1 MKSLKRGSLRAAL
14 CLSVAT
20 AALGLLGSA
29 EASAKTLV
37 YCSEAAPEGFDPALY
52 STNSTWDASS
62 KPIYSRLVEFENGTT
77 NLLPGLAES
86 WTVSDDMLTY
96 TFKLRPG
103 VKFQTTDY
111 FTPTR
116 DMNADDVVFSF
127 DRQYR
132 TDNPWHQYVTG
143 ANYEMYA
150 GMDMQATVKDISKV
164 DGLTVKLVLSQPNAS
179 ILSNLAMDLGSI
191 VSKEY
196 ADKLAAA
203 GTPEKL
209 NSEPIGTGPFQFVGY
224 QQDAVVRFKANPTY
238 WGAKPKLDELVFAI
252 TADASTRM
260 QRLQAGECHVA
271 AYPAPADVPG
281 LKADPNLV
289 VVEKPGLNVAYLAYN
304 TLTPPFDKIEVRKA
318 LNMAIDKKTI
328 LQAVFQDLGEV
339 AKNPIPPA
347 MWGYNDAVVDDPYD
361 PVAAKKMLDDA
372 GVKDLKMKVWAM
384 PVSRPYMPNAR
395 RVAELIQSDFQKVGV
410 SVEVVSYEWAEYLK
424 RARDK
429 QRDGAIILGG
439 TSDNGDPDNLL
450 SYFFSCAGVGGAN
463 MANWCHQPFED
474 LLQKARTTV
483 DQAERAKLY
492 EQAQLIF
499 KEQAPWATL
508 DHSTVSLPMSKKV
521 SGYVM
526 DPLGSHRFET
536 VDLAE

>member
-1 MKSLKRGSLRAAL
+1 MKSLKRGSVRAAMYF
-14 CLSVAT
+14 SAAAAAT
-20 AALGLLGSA
+20 ILLGGQ
-29 EASAKTLV
+29 ASAKTLV

-62 KPIYSRLVEFENGTT
+62 KPIYGRLVEFENGTT
-77 NLLPGLAES
+77 NLVPGLAES

-127 DRQYR
+127 DRQR
-132 TDNPWHQYVTG
+132 LTDNPWHAYVTG

-150 GMDMQATVKDISKV
+150 GMDMQSSVKDITKV
-164 DGLTVKLVLSQPNAS
+164 DDLTVKLVLSQPNAS

-209 NSEPIGTGPFQFVGY
+209 NSEPVGTGPFQFVGY
-224 QQDAVVRFKANPTY
+224 QQDAVVRFKANPTF
-238 WGAKPKLDELVFAI
+238 WGTKPKLDELVFAI
-252 TADASTRM
+252 TADQTTRM
-260 QRLQAGECHVA
+260 QRLKAGECQIA
-271 AYPAPADVPG
+271 AYPAPAEVPG

-289 VVEKPGLNVAYLAYN
+289 VMEKPGLNVAYLAYN

-318 LNMAIDKKTI
+318 LNMAIEKKAI

-347 MWGYNDAVVDDPYD
+347 MWGYNNAVVDDPYD
-361 PVAAKKMLDDA
+361 PETARKMLDDA

-429 QRDGAIILGG
+429 ERDGAIILGG

-483 DQAERAKLY
+483 DQGERAKLY

-526 DPLGSHRFET
+526 DPLGSHRFEA

>member
-164 DGLTVKLVLSQPNAS
+164 DDLTVKLVLSQPNAS

-318 LNMAIDKKTI
+318 LNMAIDKKAI

-521 SGYVM
+521 RGYVM

>member
-1 MKSLKRGSLRAAL
+1 MKSLKRGSVRAAL

-20 AALGLLGSA
+20 GALGLLGGQ
-29 EASAKTLV
+29 ASAKTLV

-77 NLLPGLAES
+77 NLVPGLAES
-86 WTVSDDMLTY
+86 WSVSDDMLTY

-116 DMNADDVVFSF
+116 DMNADDVVLSF
-127 DRQYR
+127 ERQYR
-132 TDNPWHQYVTG
+132 TDHPWHQYVIG

-164 DGLTVKLVLSQPNAS
+164 DDLTVKLVLSQPNAS

-209 NSEPIGTGPFQFVGY
+209 NSEPVGTGPFQFVGY

-289 VVEKPGLNVAYLAYN
+289 VMEKPGLNVAYLAYN

-318 LNMAIDKKTI
+318 LNMAIDKKAI

-372 GVKDLKMKVWAM
+372 GIKDLKMKVWAM

-410 SVEVVSYEWAEYLK
+410 GVEVVSYEWAEYLK

-463 MANWCHQPFED
+463 MANWCHQPFEE

-521 SGYVM
+521 TGYVM

-536 VDLAE
+536 VDIAE

>member
-1 MKSLKRGSLRAAL
+1 MNSLKRGSIRAAL

-20 AALGLLGSA
+20 AALGLLSA
-29 EASAKTLV
+29 ESSAKTLV

-62 KPIYSRLVEFENGTT
+62 KPIYGRLVEFENGTT

-127 DRQYR
+127 DRQR
-132 TDNPWHQYVTG
+132 RLTDSPWHQYVTG

-150 GMDMQATVKDISKV
+150 GMDMQATVKDITKV
-164 DGLTVKLVLSQPNAS
+164 DDLTVKLVLSQPNAS

-191 VSKEY
+191 LSKEY

-209 NSEPIGTGPFQFVGY
+209 NSEPVGTGPFQFVGY

-289 VVEKPGLNVAYLAYN
+289 VMEKPGLNVAYLAYN

-318 LNMAIDKKTI
+318 LNMAIDKKAI

-410 SVEVVSYEWAEYLK
+410 GVEVVSYEWAEYLK

-536 VDLAE
+536 VDIAE

>member
-1 MKSLKRGSLRAAL
+1 MKSLKRGSVRAAL

-20 AALGLLGSA
+20 GALGLLGGQ
-29 EASAKTLV
+29 ASAKTLV

-77 NLLPGLAES
+77 NLVPGLAES
-86 WTVSDDMLTY
+86 WSVSDDMLTY

-116 DMNADDVVFSF
+116 DMNADDVVLSF

-164 DGLTVKLVLSQPNAS
+164 DDLTVKLVLSQPNAS

-209 NSEPIGTGPFQFVGY
+209 NSEPVGTGPFQFVGY

-289 VVEKPGLNVAYLAYN
+289 VMEKPGLNVAYLAYN

-318 LNMAIDKKTI
+318 LNMAIDKKAI

-410 SVEVVSYEWAEYLK
+410 GVEVVSYEWAEYLK

-463 MANWCHQPFED
+463 MANWCHQPFEE

-536 VDLAE
+536 VDIAE

>member
-1 MKSLKRGSLRAAL
+1 MNSLKRGSVRAAL
-14 CLSVAT
+14 CLSVAA
-20 AALGLLGSA
+20 AALGFLGA

-77 NLLPGLAES
+77 NLVPGLAES
-86 WTVSDDMLTY
+86 WSVSDDMLTY

-116 DMNADDVVFSF
+116 DMNADDVVLSF

-164 DGLTVKLVLSQPNAS
+164 DDLTVKLVLSQPNAS

-203 GTPEKL
+203 DTPEKL

-252 TADASTRM
+252 TADQTTRM
-260 QRLQAGECHVA
+260 QRLKAGECQVA
-271 AYPAPADVPG
+271 AYPAPAEVPG

-289 VVEKPGLNVAYLAYN
+289 VMEKPGLNVAYLAYN

-318 LNMAIDKKTI
+318 LNMAIDKKAI

-347 MWGYNDAVVDDPYD
+347 MWGYNNAVVDDPYD
-361 PVAAKKMLDDA
+361 PVAAKKMLDGA

-450 SYFFSCAGVGGAN
+450 SYFFSCSGVGGAN
-463 MANWCHQPFED
+463 MANWCHQPFEG

>member
-1 MKSLKRGSLRAAL
+1 MYFSAAAA
-14 CLSVAT
+14 AT
-20 AALGLLGSA
+20 ILLGGQ
-29 EASAKTLV
+29 ASAKTLV

-62 KPIYSRLVEFENGTT
+62 KPIYGRLVEFENGTT
-77 NLLPGLAES
+77 NLVPGLAES

-127 DRQYR
+127 DRQR
-132 TDNPWHQYVTG
+132 LTDNPWHAYVTG

-150 GMDMQATVKDISKV
+150 GMDMQSSVKDITKV
-164 DGLTVKLVLSQPNAS
+164 DDLTVKLVLSQPNAS

-209 NSEPIGTGPFQFVGY
+209 NSEPVGTGPFQFVGY
-224 QQDAVVRFKANPTY
+224 QQDAVVRFKANPTF
-238 WGAKPKLDELVFAI
+238 WGTKPKLDELVFAI
-252 TADASTRM
+252 TADQTTRM
-260 QRLQAGECHVA
+260 QRLKAGECQIA
-271 AYPAPADVPG
+271 AYPAPAEVPG

-289 VVEKPGLNVAYLAYN
+289 VMEKPGLNVAYLAYN

-318 LNMAIDKKTI
+318 LNMAIEKKAI

-347 MWGYNDAVVDDPYD
+347 MWGYNNAVVDDPYD
-361 PVAAKKMLDDA
+361 PETARKMLDDA

-429 QRDGAIILGG
+429 ERDGAIILGG

-483 DQAERAKLY
+483 DQGERAKLY

-526 DPLGSHRFET
+526 DPLGSHRFEA

>member
-1 MKSLKRGSLRAAL
+1 MKSLKRGSVRAAL

-20 AALGLLGSA
+20 AALGLLSGQ
-29 EASAKTLV
+29 ASAKTLV

-62 KPIYSRLVEFENGTT
+62 KPIYGRLVEFENGTT
-77 NLLPGLAES
+77 KLLPGLAES

-127 DRQYR
+127 DRQR
-132 TDNPWHQYVTG
+132 LTDNPWHAYIAG
-143 ANYEMYA
+143 ASYEMYA
-150 GMDMQATVKDISKV
+150 GMDMQSTVKDITKV
-164 DGLTVKLVLSQPNAS
+164 DDLTVKLVLSQPNAS

-191 VSKEY
+191 LSKEY

-224 QQDAVVRFKANPTY
+224 QQDAAVRFKANPTY
-238 WGAKPKLDELVFAI
+238 WGTKPKLDELVFAI
-252 TADASTRM
+252 TADPTTRM
-260 QRLQAGECHVA
+260 QRLRAGECQVA
-271 AYPAPADVPG
+271 AYPAPAEVPD

-289 VVEKPGLNVAYLAYN
+289 VMEKPGLNVAYLAYN

-318 LNMAIDKKTI
+318 LNMAIDKKAI
-328 LQAVFQDLGEV
+328 LQSVFQGLGEV

-347 MWGYNDAVVDDPYD
+347 MGGYNDAVVDDPYD

-372 GVKDLKMKVWAM
+372 GVKDLKMKIWAM

-450 SYFFSCAGVGGAN
+450 SYFFSCAGVGGSN
-463 MANWCHQPFED
+463 FANWCHQPFED

-483 DQAERAKLY
+483 DPAERAKLY

-526 DPLGSHRFET
+526 DPLGSHRFEA

>member
-1 MKSLKRGSLRAAL
+1 MNSLKRGSIRAAL
-14 CLSVAT
+14 CLSVAA
-20 AALGLLGSA
+20 AALGLLGA

-86 WTVSDDMLTY
+86 WSVSDDMLTY

-116 DMNADDVVFSF
+116 DMNAGDVVFSF

-132 TDNPWHQYVTG
+132 ADNPWHQYVTG

-164 DGLTVKLVLSQPNAS
+164 DDLTVKLVLSQPNAS

-191 VSKEY
+191 LSKEY

-209 NSEPIGTGPFQFVGY
+209 NSEPVGTGPFQFVGY
-224 QQDAVVRFKANPTY
+224 QQDAVVRFKANLTY

-260 QRLQAGECHVA
+260 QRLRAGECHVA

-289 VVEKPGLNVAYLAYN
+289 VMEKPGLNVAYLAYN

-318 LNMAIDKKTI
+318 LNMAIDKKAI

-347 MWGYNDAVVDDPYD
+347 MWGYNNAVVDDPYD
-361 PVAAKKMLDDA
+361 PVVAKKMLDDA

-450 SYFFSCAGVGGAN
+450 SYFFSCSGVGGAN

>member
-1 MKSLKRGSLRAAL
+1 MNSLKRGSIRAAL
-14 CLSVAT
+14 CLSVAA
-20 AALGLLGSA
+20 AALGLLGGP
-29 EASAKTLV
+29 ASAKTLV

-86 WTVSDDMLTY
+86 WSVSDDMLTY

-164 DGLTVKLVLSQPNAS
+164 DDLTVKLLLSQPNAS

-238 WGAKPKLDELVFAI
+238 WGAKPKLEELVFAI

-289 VVEKPGLNVAYLAYN
+289 VMEKPGLNVAYLAYN

-318 LNMAIDKKTI
+318 LNMAIDKKAI
-328 LQAVFQDLGEV
+328 LQAVFQNLGEV

-450 SYFFSCAGVGGAN
+450 SYFFSCSGVGGAN

-536 VDLAE
+536 VDIAE

>member
-1 MKSLKRGSLRAAL
+1 MNSLKRGSIRAAL

-20 AALGLLGSA
+20 AALGLLSA

-62 KPIYSRLVEFENGTT
+62 KPIYGRLVEFENGTT

-103 VKFQTTDY
+103 VKFQTTNY

-127 DRQYR
+127 DRQR
-132 TDNPWHQYVTG
+132 LTDNPWHQYVTG

-150 GMDMQATVKDISKV
+150 GMDMQATVKDITKV
-164 DGLTVKLVLSQPNAS
+164 DDLTVKLVLSQPNAS

-191 VSKEY
+191 LSKEY

-203 GTPEKL
+203 GTPDKL
-209 NSEPIGTGPFQFVGY
+209 NSEPVGTGPFQFVGY

-289 VVEKPGLNVAYLAYN
+289 VMEKPGLNVAYLAYN

-318 LNMAIDKKTI
+318 LNMAIDKKAI

-384 PVSRPYMPNAR
+384 PASRPYMPNAR

-410 SVEVVSYEWAEYLK
+410 GVEVVSYEWAEYLK

-536 VDLAE
+536 VDIAE

>member
-1 MKSLKRGSLRAAL
+1 MKSLKRGSIRAAL
-14 CLSVAT
+14 CLTVA
-20 AALGLLGSA
+20 AGALGLLSGQ
-29 EASAKTLV
+29 ASAKTLV

-77 NLLPGLAES
+77 NLVPGLAES
-86 WTVSDDMLTY
+86 WSVSDDMLTY

-103 VKFQTTDY
+103 VRFQTTDY

-116 DMNADDVVFSF
+116 DMNADDVVLSF

-164 DGLTVKLVLSQPNAS
+164 DDLTVKLVLSQPNAS

-209 NSEPIGTGPFQFVGY
+209 NSEPVGTGPFQFVGY

-289 VVEKPGLNVAYLAYN
+289 VMEKPGLNVAYLAYN

-318 LNMAIDKKTI
+318 LNMAIDKKAI

-410 SVEVVSYEWAEYLK
+410 EVEVVSYEWAEYLK

-474 LLQKARTTV
+474 LMQKARTTV

-536 VDLAE
+536 VDIAE